1 MNYDAIKKAA
11 EGYKA
16 DMVKFLRDMIAIPS
30 ESCEE
35 EGVVKRIAAEME
47 KLGYDKVEFD
57 KLGNVIGWMG
67 TGDKIIAAIAAVWRS
82 ASTCTVFPA
91 TAPRRSAATTRSTR
105 WRRSS

>member
-67 TGDKIIAAIAAVWRS
+67 TGDKIIALDSHID
-82 ASTCTVFPA
+82 TVGIGNIEIWTHDP
-91 TAPRRSAATTRSTR
+91 
-105 WRRSS
+105 